1 MLFKYAYF
9 LASIATVSL
18 ISTYTKSVLK
28 SNLHT
33 SIIWGI
39 LVLLYGYLYIVLQ
52 LQDFALLMGGIGLF
66 VILAVVMYLT
76 RKIDWFSG
84 VNPEENI
91 EKKAT

>member
-1 MLFKYAYF
+1 M
-9 LASIATVSL
+9 
-18 ISTYTKSVLK
+18 
-28 SNLHT
+28 
-33 SIIWGI
+33 I

-66 VILAVVMYLT
+66 VILAVVMHLT